1 MQDINGPQYSGRFNF
16 TIQFPHYKEVL
27 HKPDFGC
34 KQFGKPVVFDMDM
47 TMSVGDFVAVS
58 YLLKVPV
65 EVINLNVEW
74 PFIFYLS
81 LAPCFRFFM
90 TITFWISHHSI
101 NL

>member
-1 MQDINGPQYSGRFNF
+1 MLEGNMLSMTMDLNGPQYSGRFNF

-65 EVINLNVEW
+65 EVINLNAMIVSPTGW
-74 PFIFYLS
+74 
-81 LAPCFRFFM
+81 ANAA
-90 TITFWISHHSI
+90 TITSYDGP
-101 NL
+101 